1 MNGLMSRVC
10 SQCGEKLPEGA
21 VFCPRDGTRVG
32 NAQPFD
38 EPDTTVRRDV
48 SSGALKA
55 AFSAPEPTNTGP
67 TSEDPRQ
74 AWEATVARDILV
86 GKQLDGYVVKRR
98 IGDGGMG
105 IVYEGEHPVIGRKV
119 AIKILRPELT
129 EGANARDL
137 IAEARAASAIRH
149 RGIIDIFGFGTI
161 PHIGQYMVMEYLEGT
176 PLDEVIAQRAPM
188 LELEVIALL
197 DELLGALGAAHSVGV
212 IHRDLKPGNIF
223 VISDSTGN
231 ESVKVLDFGLA
242 KRSEVPNGTSPQT
255 RASMIVGT
263 PEYMA
268 PEQATGNAVGPHTD
282 LYSVGVIAFEMLTRR
297 MPFLGPTAMA
307 IAIQHV
313 QARPP
318 APSEFVDLHPEL
330 DGLVLRLL
338 SKTAAQRPASAEAVR
353 RELKAIARQISD
365 GATRLDPAPRGEKPS
380 DELPRV
386 SVEYQGAPVSGGIR
400 SEPDSLTGTRTAP
413 AGSGGPAGVSGSRAR
428 VTPVPTLDQAAH
440 REGGYPDTTELETV
454 SGRGQ
459 VPTTERVAP
468 VRSNRTLQLVVGG
481 VLLLALGALGFWAL
495 RSEDPVVVVPQP
507 VDENPTRVEPVTPTP
522 PIAEVKPVTPQT
534 PDPVAPVTPEPSLTK
549 PPEGTSPAQSGQ
561 PQVPPPNGQKKPGE
575 RTVTAQPGRP
585 NPPRTKKMGTLRL
598 ASGPW
603 ADIFVDGEPKGRLPR
618 NNDLELS
625 AGKHVLELRNPG
637 FKPYRATVIIV
648 PDEMTDHQ
656 VIWEKAGTSN
666 EGP

>member
-1 MNGLMSRVC
+1 
-10 SQCGEKLPEGA
+10 
-21 VFCPRDGTRVG
+21 
-32 NAQPFD
+32 
-38 EPDTTVRRDV
+38 
-48 SSGALKA
+48 
-55 AFSAPEPTNTGP
+55 
-67 TSEDPRQ
+67 
-74 AWEATVARDILV
+74 
-86 GKQLDGYVVKRR
+86 
-98 IGDGGMG
+98 
-105 IVYEGEHPVIGRKV
+105 
-119 AIKILRPELT
+119 
-129 EGANARDL
+129 
-137 IAEARAASAIRH
+137 
-149 RGIIDIFGFGTI
+149 
-161 PHIGQYMVMEYLEGT
+161 
-176 PLDEVIAQRAPM
+176 M

-197 DELLGALGAAHSVGV
+197 DDLLAALGAAHSVGV

-223 VISDSTGN
+223 VISDSAGT

-297 MPFLGPTAMA
+297 MPFQGPTAMS

-380 DELPRV
+380 DEIPRV
-386 SVEYQGAPVSGGIR
+386 SVDYQGAPVSGSIQSG
-400 SEPDSLTGTRTAP
+400 PDSLTGTRTAP
-413 AGSGGPAGVSGSRAR
+413 AGAGGPNGVAGSRPR
-428 VTPVPTLDQAAH
+428 VTPLPILDEVAH
-440 REGGYPDTTELETV
+440 REGGYQDTLELKTV
-454 SGRGQ
+454 QSGRSA

-468 VRSNRTLQLVVGG
+468 VGANRTPLLVLGG
-481 VLLLALGALGFWAL
+481 VLLLALGVLGFWAL
-495 RSEDPVVVVPQP
+495 RPEDPVVAVPQP
-507 VDENPTRVEPVTPTP
+507 VDETPSNKPVTPTP
-522 PIAEVKPVTPQT
+522 PIAEVKPV
-534 PDPVAPVTPEPSLTK
+534 APPTPEPSAPGTPDSSLTK

-561 PQVPPPNGQKKPGE
+561 PQVPSPNGQKKPGE
-575 RTVTAQPGRP
+575 RTVTPQPGRP

-618 NNDLELS
+618 NNDLELP

-656 VIWEKAGTSN
+656 VIWEKAGTST